1 MPSGLLISG
10 GPKAVLQE
18 FLVFQVFQ
26 VFQVFLVFLVFGANR
41 DTPVHAGRATAR
53 RQA

>member
-1 MPSGLLISG
+1 MGVPSGLLISG

-18 FLVFQVFQ
+18 FLEHQMFQVFQ
-26 VFQVFLVFLVFGANR
+26 VFQVFGTNR
-41 DTPVHAGRATAR
+41 DTPVRAGRATAR